1 MAKKSPTP
9 DSSQPE
15 ERVYV
20 VYDARAEYDV
30 DEALVLFACDSLK
43 EARSFRKRF
52 SGDCVI
58 YSYQLV
64 DGVATDGTRV
74 A

>member
-1 MAKKSPTP
+1 MAKKSPIP
-9 DSSQPE
+9 DASQPE

-30 DEALVLFACDSLK
+30 DEAMVLFACDSLD
-43 EARSFRKRF
+43 EARKYRKHF

-58 YSYQLV
+58 YTYHLV
-64 DGVATDGTRV
+64 DGVATDGKRV
-74 A
+74 S